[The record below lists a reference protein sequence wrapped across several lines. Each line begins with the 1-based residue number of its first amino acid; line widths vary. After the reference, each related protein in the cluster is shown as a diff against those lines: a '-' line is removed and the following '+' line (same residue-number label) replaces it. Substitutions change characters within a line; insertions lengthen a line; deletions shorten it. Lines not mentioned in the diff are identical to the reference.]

1 MNYHILLIESFLFD
15 IDWFCD
21 LLHCW
26 ELTVEGLLLMELRVV
41 HLRQISVE
49 LVGGRGESFGDGAG
63 GKEHNI

>member
-1 MNYHILLIESFLFD
+1 
-15 IDWFCD
+15 
-21 LLHCW
+21 
-26 ELTVEGLLLMELRVV
+26 MELRVV